1 MTRPSVDQVA
11 TPQRLENAKLSKRWS
26 EWQVFWAWGQR
37 GRDQPSV
44 IDQAAV
50 YPFNQELHH
59 IKWLVRSERGYQAL
73 WRTMQQKNHLLADI
87 ADI

>member
-1 MTRPSVDQVA
+1 MVG
-11 TPQRLENAKLSKRWS
+11 
-26 EWQVFWAWGQR
+26 WQVLDLRGQR
-37 GRDQPSV
+37 GRDQPSAV
-44 IDQAAV
+44 EQAAV
-50 YPFNQELHH
+50 YPFNQDLHH